1 MRSGKLFPGDIIVK
15 VNDVNML
22 QQPLQLCQSVI
33 TGPPA
38 SAVKFTIQRYV
49 GGTALPLQ
57 SVIITR
63 DMPSSPASA
72 LKQQQQITG
81 CPFVNA
87 PASPAPSHVGTAG
100 VTGLCI
106 DRSIVVQRSVGGLQ
120 ASTTE
125 ILFHSP
131 LTHSL
136 QAGDMVERIDG
147 AVSAGMDM
155 VAVRAKLS
163 LPRFAL
169 RLWRPATNSVFE
181 LDMEVLQQ
189 QQVLQTAQGSYQHNH
204 NRQQQQQQHSYGK
217 QHQHW
222 QQDDEG
228 LM

>member
-1 MRSGKLFPGDIIVK
+1 MRHHDQVSSHHCLCVFFFESLTLACRSLTPSGPAMRSGKLFPGDIIVK

-72 LKQQQQITG
+72 SKQQQQITG
-81 CPFVNA
+81 CLFVDA
-87 PASPAPSHVGTAG
+87 PASPAPSHVGITG

-120 ASTTE
+120 ANTT
-125 ILFHSP
+125 
-131 LTHSL
+131 
-136 QAGDMVERIDG
+136 
-147 AVSAGMDM
+147 
-155 VAVRAKLS
+155 
-163 LPRFAL
+163 
-169 RLWRPATNSVFE
+169 
-181 LDMEVLQQ
+181 
-189 QQVLQTAQGSYQHNH
+189 
-204 NRQQQQQQHSYGK
+204 
-217 QHQHW
+217 
-222 QQDDEG
+222 
-228 LM
+228 